1 MLVRVL
7 AAEGIYGEEITNA
20 DSSNVESRD
29 GSGFMLCPS
38 SGAGS
43 RRGAGGGGGQMQQPA
58 QPGGANT
65 PSMQDQQQQ
74 IGANGTG
81 GMNTGPAMD
90 KAFVKKALE
99 GNMAE
104 VQMGQLALQKS
115 SDDQVKQFAQH
126 MVDDHGKMQDQL
138 KPLAG
143 QMGVKVP
150 DGPSKGE
157 MKKMDKMKGLSGDAF
172 DQAYIKDMLKD
183 HKSDASDFKLEAQS
197 TQNPRLKQL
206 ATEGGQ
212 TIESHLQQIQQIAQA
227 KGTTQK
233 AKM

>member
-1 MLVRVL
+1 MRIVRMWNLVVAAALCCSPAL
-7 AAEGIYGEEITNA
+7 AQAPG
-20 DSSNVESRD
+20 
-29 GSGFMLCPS
+29 
-38 SGAGS
+38 GAP
-43 RRGAGGGGGQMQQPA
+43 GGGAGQMQQPA

-65 PSMQDQQQQ
+65 PSMQQQEQ
-74 IGANGTG
+74 IGANGNG
-81 GMNTGPAMD
+81 GMNAGPAVD

-115 SDDQVKQFAQH
+115 NDDQVKQFAQR

-138 KPLAG
+138 RPVAE
-143 QMGVKVP
+143 QMGVKMP
-150 DGPSKGE
+150 DGPSKGQ
-157 MKKMDKMKGLSGDAF
+157 MKKMDKMKSLSGNAF
-172 DQAYIKDMLKD
+172 DQAYIKDMVKD
-183 HKSDASDFKLEAQS
+183 HKSDSSEFKQEAQS
-197 TQNPRLKQL
+197 TQNAHLKQL

-212 TIESHLQQIQQIAQA
+212 TIESHLQQIQQIAQS